1 MRLLD
6 YVIMA
11 YIVVLAVMLVITDLK
26 ASRLAAE
33 LKDAY
38 LLLGYKPDA
47 KDGDGDGMVQDGTKW
62 ARKAK

>member
-11 YIVVLAVMLVITDLK
+11 YIVVVVVLLVITDLK

-38 LLLGYKPDA
+38 ALIGYKPDA
-47 KDGDGDGMVQDGTKW
+47 KDGDGDGWVQDGTKW
-62 ARKAK
+62 ARKVK

>member
-6 YVIMA
+6 YVIMT
-11 YIVVLAVMLVITDLK
+11 YIVVLAVTLVITDRK
-26 ASRLAAE
+26 ASSLAAQLHE
-33 LKDAY
+33 AY